1 MTNLGVNFNQTRSGI
16 GIGGGVNPFQPV
28 DDAPPPPPP
37 PPPVND
43 ASDPSGFMGWVQRE
57 YANSALGRAQEVANP
72 GSVSNSPVG
81 QPQEE
86 LYGIDGL
93 IDNFRGLERW
103 RGKQTLNMVEA
114 ITRALTSQK
123 QVDYNQGLGSRA
135 YSTGDPNA
143 SPELTTAQ
151 KLAQQANFQ
160 RSGRADQDNA
170 YANIAIA
177 EEAAQA
183 PTDWMAEA
191 IAYQNQF
198 APDYSGIQD
207 RWTDEANAT
216 NARMQAMY
224 DQIASRAGENVQRV
238 SDIYSGASQGIG
250 SAYDTASANTQ
261 AAYASSQ
268 QQATDQMARLGIG
281 AAAPNVLNPAA
292 LSQAEAIANLEVGR
306 GSGQAAN
313 ERFGASAGGFAS
325 QMAQVAQQEGAQYQ
339 TGVTDE
345 LRRQLIGLDMRA
357 QQEAYQRAMQ
367 APGLAQSLEQASRIG
382 EPQGLSEEQ
391 RLAQAEFDFR
401 VGEAGANISIDR
413 QNARTDAWWR
423 FFDSNGGDQEKANQ
437 SVDQLI
443 ATGRI

>member
-28 DDAPPPPPP
+28 DDAPPPPP

-207 RWTDEANAT
+207 RWTNEANAT

-382 EPQGLSEEQ
+382 EPQGLSFEQ
-391 RLAQAEFDFR
+391 QLAQAEFDFR
-401 VGEAGANISIDR
+401 VGQAGANISID
-413 QNARTDAWWR
+413 QKNAMNKRYQEIYALNGRNGPDAWEELQWEL
-423 FFDSNGGDQEKANQ
+423 SKGM
-437 SVDQLI
+437 I
-443 ATGRI
+443 

>member
-28 DDAPPPPPP
+28 DDAPPPPP

-357 QQEAYQRAMQ
+357 QQEAYQRAVQ

>member
-28 DDAPPPPPP
+28 DDAPPPPP

>member
-28 DDAPPPPPP
+28 DDAPPPPP

-382 EPQGLSEEQ
+382 EPQGLSFEQ
-391 RLAQAEFDFR
+391 QLAQAEFDFQ

>member
-28 DDAPPPPPP
+28 DDAAPPP

-391 RLAQAEFDFR
+391 RLAQAQFDFQ

>member
-37 PPPVND
+37 PPVDD

>member
-28 DDAPPPPPP
+28 DDAPPPPP

-135 YSTGDPNA
+135 YSTGERPMRGSG
-143 SPELTTAQ
+143 SPINE
-151 KLAQQANFQ
+151 
-160 RSGRADQDNA
+160 RSP
-170 YANIAIA
+170 YIAPEEVVE
-177 EEAAQA
+177 EEAL

>member
-1 MTNLGVNFNQTRSGI
+1 VARETNIKYGRGDNQ
-16 GIGGGVNPFQPV
+16 
-28 DDAPPPPPP
+28 
-37 PPPVND
+37 
-43 ASDPSGFMGWVQRE
+43 
-57 YANSALGRAQEVANP
+57 
-72 GSVSNSPVG
+72 GSYKP
-81 QPQEE
+81 
-86 LYGIDGL
+86 
-93 IDNFRGLERW
+93 
-103 RGKQTLNMVEA
+103 
-114 ITRALTSQK
+114 K

>member
-1 MTNLGVNFNQTRSGI
+1 MEGPGQFFQKQALNAGEAIKRWFSSQPEVPYGEGI
-16 GIGGGVNPFQPV
+16 G
-28 DDAPPPPPP
+28 D
-37 PPPVND
+37 
-43 ASDPSGFMGWVQRE
+43 
-57 YANSALGRAQEVANP
+57 
-72 GSVSNSPVG
+72 
-81 QPQEE
+81 
-86 LYGIDGL
+86 
-93 IDNFRGLERW
+93 
-103 RGKQTLNMVEA
+103 
-114 ITRALTSQK
+114 
-123 QVDYNQGLGSRA
+123 RA
-135 YSTGDPNA
+135 YSTTPRGAAVSGDLILDANNLPRGGTYTGQKDYPQPGSQYYVPGQEQA
-143 SPELTTAQ
+143 DKDALAQLVAQ
-151 KLAQQANFQ
+151 KVAE
-160 RSGRADQDNA
+160 
-170 YANIAIA
+170 
-177 EEAAQA
+177 EEAANQPA

-268 QQATDQMARLGIG
+268 QQAADQMARLGIG

-339 TGVTDE
+339 KGVTDE
-345 LRRQLIGLDMRA
+345 LRRQLIGLDMRS

-382 EPQGLSEEQ
+382 QPQELSEEQ
-391 RLAQAEFDFR
+391 RLAQAQFDFR

-413 QNARTDAWWR
+413 QNAYNERYQQLLTE
-423 FFDSNGGDQEKANQ
+423 NGGKRDQAWEDVQ
-437 SVDQLI
+437 WERSQGLI
-443 ATGRI
+443 

>member
-1 MTNLGVNFNQTRSGI
+1 
-16 GIGGGVNPFQPV
+16 
-28 DDAPPPPPP
+28 
-37 PPPVND
+37 
-43 ASDPSGFMGWVQRE
+43 
-57 YANSALGRAQEVANP
+57 
-72 GSVSNSPVG
+72 
-81 QPQEE
+81 
-86 LYGIDGL
+86 
-93 IDNFRGLERW
+93 
-103 RGKQTLNMVEA
+103 MVEA

-382 EPQGLSEEQ
+382 EPQGLSFEQ
-391 RLAQAEFDFR
+391 QLAQAEFDFR
-401 VGEAGANISIDR
+401 VGQAGANISID
-413 QNARTDAWWR
+413 QKNAMNKRYQEIYALNGRNGPDAWEELQWEL
-423 FFDSNGGDQEKANQ
+423 SQG
-437 SVDQLI
+437 LI
-443 ATGRI
+443 

>member
-28 DDAPPPPPP
+28 DDAPPPPP

-391 RLAQAEFDFR
+391 RLAQAQFDFQ